1 MISEII
7 FISKKKKKSREPVRI
22 SYFVYIIDQIIS

>member
-7 FISKKKKKSREPVRI
+7 FISKKKKSREPVRI